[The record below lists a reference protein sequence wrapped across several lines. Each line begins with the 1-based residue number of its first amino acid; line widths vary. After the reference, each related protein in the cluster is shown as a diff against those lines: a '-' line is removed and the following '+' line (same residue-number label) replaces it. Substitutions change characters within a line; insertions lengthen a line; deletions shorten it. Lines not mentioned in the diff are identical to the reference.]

1 MDSSNLF
8 DDYCLADPECEALY
22 QRVIDL
28 EERIESYT
36 Y

>member
-8 DDYCLADPECEALY
+8 DGYCMADPECEALY